1 MASTVLPRRVMA
13 SHRER
18 TASPAPARCWD
29 GAHLHRRSSNWL
41 AVPMLAVAV
50 GAGAL
55 TALGPLK
62 ALVGLLVLLLAACVW
77 RWPAVAAYCVIALTP
92 LTVGISRG
100 SALPVVR
107 PNEAI
112 AILVGGTLAV
122 RGVVRISTGRL
133 PKLRVDRVELVMV
146 LMAVTNSLVPL
157 LWMTVRQE
165 AISHDD
171 LLYALVLW
179 KFLGLYVIVRASVTT
194 DRQVQRCLWLSL
206 ASASIVALLAIL
218 QSLGLFGIPH
228 LLEAFYAPAGGTG
241 GQVGLQ
247 NGRGASTLGL
257 PAATADLCIF
267 NLAVVTGLWTRYR
280 RHRPALAAAAAL
292 LVMGALAAGEFSSAI
307 GLVVGL
313 VCIAI
318 VLRKPRLLSAFVPA
332 ALIAGY
338 ALRPV
343 IARRLSGFQ
352 SASGLPVSWTTRLQN
367 LQTYFWPKL
376 FSHGNFLLGVRPGA
390 RVAVPTQVTGYVWI
404 ESGYT
409 WLLWG
414 GGIPL
419 LAGFLFFAY
428 TVARR
433 GWAAARGG
441 RDGRSVAGI
450 AVFAAIFAIT
460 FLMAFDPHLTYRG
473 SADDFFFLLAL
484 AAPRGRPLDDADA
497 EHRTPQLV
505 MTEVGT

>member
-1 MASTVLPRRVMA
+1 MASTAAPRRVMA
-13 SHRER
+13 SPRER

-77 RWPAVAAYCVIALTP
+77 RWPAVAAYCVIGLTP

-122 RGVVRISTGRL
+122 RGVVRIRTGQL
-133 PKLRVDRVELVMV
+133 PKLRLDRVELVMV

-165 AISHDD
+165 AITHDD

-179 KFLGLYVIVRASVTT
+179 KF
-194 DRQVQRCLWLSL
+194 
-206 ASASIVALLAIL
+206 
-218 QSLGLFGIPH
+218 LGLFGIPH
-228 LLEAFYAPAGGTG
+228 LLEAFYAPAGGTAG
-241 GQVGLQ
+241 SIGLH

-267 NLAVVTGLWTRYR
+267 NLAVVSGLWTRYR

-292 LVMGALAAGEFSSAI
+292 LVMGALSAGEFSSAI

-313 VCIAI
+313 ICMTI
-318 VLRKPRLLSAFVPA
+318 VLRKPRLLSVFIPA
-332 ALIAGY
+332 TLVAGY

-376 FSHGNFLLGVRPGA
+376 FSHGNFVLGVRPGA
-390 RVAVPTQVTGYVWI
+390 RVAVPAQITGYVWI

-419 LAGFLFFAY
+419 LAGFLFFVYA
-428 TVARR
+428 VARR
-433 GWAAARGG
+433 GWSAARGG

-460 FLMAFDPHLTYRG
+460 VLMAFDPHFTYRG

-484 AAPRGRPLDDADA
+484 AAPRGRPPDDADA
-497 EHRTPQLV
+497 EHRTPELV